1 MRYWVIWVIM
11 SKAAK
16 NKYKANKIRLI
27 ILEGESDRHF
37 FEEFKKKFHLRLLDI
52 IKIGKNL
59 NFRRIDREI
68 EFSMKTL
75 GYKEVWLVMDL
86 KSQKIGTTNKNYST
100 SKEMMG
106 DYKKNLKNLVNV
118 DYVIMVQDLEC
129 WLLLYFPKTGRMNT
143 ETITNAEQELRRE
156 MQPNESTSKSIS
168 KVTTVRRL
176 TRNIDFWEKLRQ
188 NRSRNKSFND
198 FLEKVEKINSV
209 FNRTT

>member
-11 SKAAK
+11 SKATK

-59 NFRRIDREI
+59 NFHRIDREI
-68 EFSMKTL
+68 ESSLKTL

-86 KSQKIGTTNKNYST
+86 KSRKIGTTNKNYST
-100 SKEMMG
+100 PKEMMG

-129 WLLLYFPKTGRMNT
+129 WLLLYYPKTGRKNT
-143 ETITNAEQELRRE
+143 ETIKNAEQELRRSMKLKE
-156 MQPNESTSKSIS
+156 SIS

-188 NRSRNKSFND
+188 NSYKNKSFND
-198 FLEKVEKINSV
+198 FLEKVNSA
-209 FNRTT
+209 FR

>member
-1 MRYWVIWVIM
+1 MRCWVIWVIM
-11 SKAAK
+11 SKATK
-16 NKYKANKIRLI
+16 NKHKANKIRLI
-27 ILEGESDRHF
+27 ILEGRSDKHF

-52 IKIGKNL
+52 GLIGKNL
-59 NFRRIDREI
+59 NFHKIDREI
-68 EFSMKTL
+68 ESSVKTL

-86 KSQKIGTTNKNYST
+86 KSRKIGTTTKNYST
-100 SKEMMG
+100 PKEMRG

-129 WLLLYFPKTGRMNT
+129 WLLLYYPKPGRKNT
-143 ETITNAEQELRRE
+143 ESIKNAVQELRRSMKLKE
-156 MQPNESTSKSIS
+156 SIS

-188 NRSRNKSFND
+188 NKYKNKSFND
-198 FLEKVEKINSV
+198 FLEKVNSA

>member
-11 SKAAK
+11 SKATK

-68 EFSMKTL
+68 ESSLKTL

-86 KSQKIGTTNKNYST
+86 KSRKIGTTNKNYST
-100 SKEMMG
+100 PKEMMG

-129 WLLLYFPKTGRMNT
+129 WLLLYFPKPGRMNT
-143 ETITNAEQELRRE
+143 ESIKNAEQELRRA
-156 MQPNESTSKSIS
+156 MKLKESLS

-176 TRNIDFWEKLRQ
+176 TRNIDFWEMLQQ
-188 NRSRNKSFND
+188 NKSKNKSFND
-198 FLEKVEKINSV
+198 FLEKVNSAY
-209 FNRTT
+209 NRTT